1 MGHIKLGS
9 EEFEGT
15 FSFIDRFA
23 EKHGETNPEELLGGA
38 LAASFT
44 ASLNKILTKAGFR
57 PNSLRATVRVRID
70 SVGRDLEISKINLSL
85 EADVPGLSEVDLENY
100 ARQARQKCPV
110 SNALGGTEIDV
121 ELI

>member
-9 EEFEGT
+9 EEFDGT

-23 EKHGETNPEELLGGA
+23 EKTGETNPEELLGGA
-38 LAASFT
+38 LAASYA
-44 ASLNKILTKAGFR
+44 ASLNKILTKAGYR
-57 PNSLRATVRVRID
+57 PNSLRATARVRID
-70 SVGRDLEISKINLSL
+70 TIGRDLEITKINLSL
-85 EADVPGLSEVDLENY
+85 ETDVPGLSEIDLESY
-100 ARQARQKCPV
+100 ARQARQKCPI